1 MCRAELVFRLVYFT
15 GIFCL
20 LYATD
25 TLPNQQNTPYPS
37 RSSERYG
44 GVLLMDADRDRGGDT
59 FPKHPAVLPSAS
71 RYIGVSE
78 YRKNPV
84 RSTEKRT
91 GRMRHF
97 AVPHQRADDRLPT
110 ADTGVCVTQQGAKLR
125 ELPIV

>member
-71 RYIGVSE
+71 RYIAVFEIQEKS
-78 YRKNPV
+78 
-84 RSTEKRT
+84 RSLHGEANGTDASLCCAT
-91 GRMRHF
+91 
-97 AVPHQRADDRLPT
+97 PTDRRSFT
-110 ADTGVCVTQQGAKLR
+110 DR
-125 ELPIV
+125 